1 MLSILFPISVV
12 ILFFNFIKILHVME
26 QHYVPHLRTAGI
38 EPLSLLEQ
46 RIIDSQV
53 KIEAWFRQAFQN
65 KPTLITSSV
74 DVRNAGFKIAPVDTN
89 LFPAGFNNLS
99 IDSYPLAIQALQ
111 FTIEKFHQKCQKILI
126 IPENHTR
133 NPHYFESLHV
143 LSSLLMKAGF
153 EIQIGSLIAED
164 SPIVI
169 KVSDRDQLTLLPIML
184 EKNKIVVENFRSCL
198 VLLNNDLS
206 EGIPDIILQSD
217 QLITPPPQL
226 GWKHRLKSLHF
237 SFYEKV
243 TQEFSQVIDIDP
255 WYITPEFEDC
265 GEINFVDKIGE
276 ECLIEKTERL
286 FQNIKKKYK
295 EHNIERTPFVVIK
308 ANQGTYGMAVMMVQS
323 SEELKSL
330 NRKQRQKMAKSK
342 GGQLVNHVIIQEG
355 IHTIETVGSQ
365 QSVAEPV
372 VYMIGN
378 HVVGGFY
385 RVHMNKGPEE
395 NLNAPGMHFEP
406 LPFDECCNNPDSR
419 ISTHASQNKFY
430 VYSVIARLALL
441 ATCYEAENIGA

>member
-1 MLSILFPISVV
+1 
-12 ILFFNFIKILHVME
+12 ME
-26 QHYVPHLRTAGI
+26 HQHVPHLRTAGI
-38 EPLSLLEQ
+38 EPLSLLEKK
-46 RIIDSQV
+46 IIDEQI
-53 KIEAWFRQAFQN
+53 KIETWFRQAFQD
-65 KPTLITSSV
+65 KPTIITSSV
-74 DVRNAGFKIAPVDTN
+74 DIRNAGFKIAPVDTN

-99 IDSYPLAIQALQ
+99 VDSYPLAIQALQ
-111 FTIEKFHQKCQKILI
+111 FTIEKFHPKCQKILI
-126 IPENHTR
+126 IPESHTR
-133 NPHYFESLHV
+133 NPHYFESLYV
-143 LSSLLMKAGF
+143 LSNLLMKAGF
-153 EIQIGSLIAED
+153 EIRIGSLIAEE

-169 KVSDRDQLTLLPIML
+169 QVLDKDQLTLRPLIL
-184 EKNKIVVENFRSCL
+184 EENRIIAENFRACM
-198 VLLNNDLS
+198 VLLNNDFS
-206 EGIPDIILQSD
+206 DGIPDIIMQSK

-226 GWKHRLKSLHF
+226 GWKHRLKSMHF
-237 SFYEKV
+237 EFYQKITE
-243 TQEFSQVIDIDP
+243 EFSKVIDIDP

-265 GEINFVDKIGE
+265 GEINFVDKVGE

-295 EHNIERTPFVVIK
+295 EHKIERNPFVVIK

-323 SEELKSL
+323 SEELKNL

-342 GGQLVNHVIIQEG
+342 GGQAVNHVIIQEG
-355 IHTIETVGSQ
+355 VHTIETVGTQ
-365 QSVAEPV
+365 HSVAEPV

-385 RVHMNKGPEE
+385 RVHINKGPEE

-406 LPFDECCNNPDSR
+406 LAFDECCNNPDNR

-441 ATCYEAENIGA
+441 ATCHEAENIGSQL

>member
-1 MLSILFPISVV
+1 
-12 ILFFNFIKILHVME
+12 ME
-26 QHYVPHLRTAGI
+26 HQQVPHLRTAGI
-38 EPLSLLEQ
+38 APLSLLEK
-46 RIIDSQV
+46 RIIDAQV
-53 KIEAWFRQAFQN
+53 KIETWFRQAFQD

-74 DVRNAGFKIAPVDTN
+74 DIRNAGFKIAPVDTN

-99 IDSYPLAIQALQ
+99 VDSYPLAIQALQ

-133 NPHYFESLHV
+133 NPHYFESLSV
-143 LSSLLMKAGF
+143 LSNLLMKAGF
-153 EIQIGSLIAED
+153 EIQIGSLIAEK
-164 SPIVI
+164 SPITI
-169 KVSDRDQLTLLPIML
+169 QVSAQDQLTLMPVTLDQD
-184 EKNKIVVENFRSCL
+184 KIIAENFRACM

-206 EGIPDIILQSD
+206 DGIPDIIMQSK

-226 GWKHRLKSLHF
+226 GWKHRLKSMHF
-237 SFYEKV
+237 EFYKQITE
-243 TQEFSQVIDIDP
+243 EFSKVIDVDP

-286 FQNIKKKYK
+286 FQNIRKKYK
-295 EHNIERTPFVVIK
+295 EYNIERNPFVVIK

-323 SEELKSL
+323 SEELKNL

-342 GGQLVNHVIIQEG
+342 GGQAVNHVIIQEG
-355 IHTIETVGSQ
+355 VHTIETVGEQ
-365 QSVAEPV
+365 HSVAEPV

-406 LPFDECCNNPDSR
+406 LAFDECCNNPDNR
-419 ISTHASQNKFY
+419 MSTHASQNKFY

-441 ATCYEAENIGA
+441 ATCYEAESIRNQ

>member
-1 MLSILFPISVV
+1 
-12 ILFFNFIKILHVME
+12 ME
-26 QHYVPHLRTAGI
+26 HQHIPHLRTAGI
-38 EPLSLLEQ
+38 TPLSLLEK
-46 RIIDSQV
+46 RIIDAQV
-53 KIEAWFRQAFQN
+53 KIEAWFRQAFQD

-74 DVRNAGFKIAPVDTN
+74 DIRNAGFKIAPVDTN

-99 IDSYPLAIQALQ
+99 VDSYPLAIQALQ
-111 FTIEKFHQKCQKILI
+111 FTIEKYHQKCQKILI

-133 NPHYFESLHV
+133 NPHYFESLFV
-143 LSSLLMKAGF
+143 LSNLLMKSGF
-153 EIQIGSLIAED
+153 EIQIGSLIAEK
-164 SPIVI
+164 SPITI
-169 KVSDRDQLTLLPIML
+169 QVSEQETLTLMPIKL
-184 EKNKIVVENFRSCL
+184 AEDKIIAENFGACM

-206 EGIPDIILQSD
+206 DGIPDIILQSK

-226 GWKHRLKSLHF
+226 GWKHRLKSMHF
-237 SFYEKV
+237 EFYKKI
-243 TQEFSQVIDIDP
+243 TKEFAKEVDIDP
-255 WYITPEFEDC
+255 WHITPEFEDC

-295 EHNIERTPFVVIK
+295 EHKIERNPFVVIK

-342 GGQLVNHVIIQEG
+342 GGQAVNHVIIQEG
-355 IHTIETVGSQ
+355 VHTIETVGAQ
-365 QSVAEPV
+365 NSVAEPV

-385 RVHMNKGPEE
+385 RIHMNKGPEE

-406 LPFDECCNNPDSR
+406 LAFDECCNNPDNR

-441 ATCYEAENIGA
+441 ATCHEAESIGSQQ